1 MVMDRVMQNV
11 VVATSQVEGPTAAP
25 VVHLTCASQEFQVT
39 LTPMMAVKL
48 ASELAGA
55 ASTAVEEAFLVIFL
69 QQQMGAD
76 PKMAYEALDQFR
88 LWRDGHLTL
97 H

>member
-1 MVMDRVMQNV
+1 MVMDRVMRNA

-25 VVHLTCASQEFQVT
+25 VVHLTCAAQEFQVT
-39 LTPMMAVKL
+39 LTPMMAAKL
-48 ASELAGA
+48 AQELGA
-55 ASTAVEEAFLVIFL
+55 AANTAIQEAFLIIFL

-76 PKMAYEALDQFR
+76 PKLAYEALDQFR
-88 LWRDGHLTL
+88 LWRDGHLPL